1 MEEEEC
7 RGIGREERERER
19 EKAGDTQKVARLAVF
34 PRYETFFTCRLTTY
48 VHVPIDYVG
57 KYLGTYTGGRCRQV
71 VRCSLLQVH

>member
-34 PRYETFFTCRLTTY
+34 PRYETFFTYRLTRYLRTCTY
-48 VHVPIDYVG
+48 
-57 KYLGTYTGGRCRQV
+57 
-71 VRCSLLQVH
+71 